1 MELADG
7 LEQYGF
13 LAMVALAAGA
23 LLLALLF
30 PYFSGTRQTE
40 KRVKAIAADQKGP
53 VRQGLRARLLTED
66 PKDARR
72 KQLQES
78 LNQVEERERQ
88 RRQKVTLRVLLMQA
102 GLDTSPRAFYMM
114 SLAV

>member
-1 MELADG
+1 MELADA

-23 LLLALLF
+23 LLLGLLF
-30 PYFSGTRQTE
+30 PYFSGAKQTE
-40 KRVKAIAADQKGP
+40 KRVKAIAADQKAP
-53 VRQGLRARLLTED
+53 VKQGLRARLLAED

-78 LNQVEERERQ
+78 LIQVEERERA
-88 RRQKVTLRVLLMQA
+88 RRQRMTLRVLLMQA
-102 GLDTSPRAFYMM
+102 
-114 SLAV
+114 